1 MDVNTFNA
9 AFWISMTTIIVS
21 FLSGVTVFCLKSKCK
36 DCNLCFG
43 LIQVTRDVELEVQ
56 EEKNE
61 IEAGIDMT
69 KAFKT
74 NN

>member
-21 FLSGVTVFCLKSKCK
+21 FLSGVIVFCLKSKCK